1 MKSLIAIQ
9 EGQIPLVQ
17 IKALEAMLRQLYSLH
32 VGPQKLTVIW
42 NIAAKQHTITD
53 RKWSRSSACSVAVPN
68 GFNEDRRL
76 AFLLELDGKWREIT
90 GQHPDQCSFVA
101 FDEERFDEVL
111 KGNLARFSPFGKA
124 LYLGKM
130 LLRAFGS
137 KLRHG
142 VLITQFNQ

>member
-17 IKALEAMLRQLYSLH
+17 IKALEAMLRQQYARH
-32 VGPQKLTVIW
+32 VGWQKLTVIW
-42 NIAAKQHTITD
+42 NVAMQQPTITD
-53 RKWSRSSACSVAVPN
+53 RKWSRSSACTVAVPE
-68 GFNEDRRL
+68 GFDEKRRL

-101 FDEERFDEVL
+101 FNAARFEEML
-111 KGNLARFSPFGKA
+111 KGNLAGFSPLGKA

-130 LLRAFGS
+130 PLRAFGS

-142 VLITQFNQ
+142 MLITQFNQ

>member
-17 IKALEAMLRQLYSLH
+17 IKALEAKLRRLYALH
-32 VGPQKLTVIW
+32 VGPQKLTIIW
-42 NIAAKQHTITD
+42 NVAAKQHTITD

-68 GFNEDRRL
+68 GFDDDRRL
-76 AFLLELDGKWREIT
+76 AFLLDLDRSWREIT

-101 FDEERFDEVL
+101 FDETRFDEVL
-111 KGNLARFSPFGKA
+111 RGNLARFSITGKS

-130 LLRAFGS
+130 LLRVLAS
-137 KLRHG
+137 KVRHG